1 MRSDYAREPYS
12 LRFYL
17 ATKYLAMSNSKNF
30 SGFLEDVSRGLPS
43 SWDWRQPVIIGVSG
57 GADSLALLHSLVEL
71 SRGEKNAL
79 VVVAHVEYDLRVEA
93 SCDREFVVQHA
104 EQLGFSCYWKKVCVQ
119 NAPRAKQGDG
129 TEALARRLRYDFF
142 TQLAFEIGARHVAVG
157 HTCDDQAETIL
168 HRLLRGTGLGGVAG
182 MPATRELSEG
192 VSLVRP
198 LLHVRRQQTQDFLQ
212 SIGQN
217 WREDESNKQLH
228 FARNFLRHRV
238 LAEVERGPYPAA
250 VEALVRFGEQARVEM
265 SSRLRKID
273 AVIEKSVEQKHD
285 GKILI
290 HQKGIGDDSSIVPE
304 ALIEIWKRKGWP
316 RQELSSKHL
325 NQLTEMIFY
334 EIFKGAA
341 IPNAVDLPGGIH
353 ARLLAGGVSL
363 QQKCLPRVS
372 PSSCLKEA
380 EPL

>member
-1 MRSDYAREPYS
+1 
-12 LRFYL
+12 
-17 ATKYLAMSNSKNF
+17 MSNSKNF
-30 SGFLEDVSRGLPS
+30 SGFLEDVSRGLPL

-57 GADSLALLHSLVEL
+57 GADSLALLYSLAEL
-71 SRGEKNAL
+71 SRGENNAS
-79 VVVAHVEYDLRVEA
+79 VVVAHVEYDLRAEA
-93 SCDREFVVQHA
+93 SCDRECVVQHA
-104 EQLGFSCYWKKVCVQ
+104 EQLGFPCYWKKCRVQ
-119 NAPRAKQGDG
+119 SAQGAQQGDG

-142 TQLAFEIGARHVAVG
+142 SELAFEIGARHVAVG
-157 HTCDDQAETIL
+157 HTRDDQAETIL

-198 LLHVRRQQTQDFLQ
+198 LLHIRRQQPRDFLQ
-212 SIGQN
+212 AIGQA
-217 WREDESNKQLH
+217 WRDDESNQQLH

-250 VEALVRFGEQARVEM
+250 VEALVRFGEQASAVM
-265 SSRLRKID
+265 ASRLQKID
-273 AVIEKSVEQKHD
+273 AVIEKGVEQKND

-325 NQLTEMIFY
+325 NQLTEMIFCGVL
-334 EIFKGAA
+334 KGAPV
-341 IPNAVDLPGGIH
+341 PNAVDLPGGIH

-363 QQKCLPRVS
+363 QQK
-372 PSSCLKEA
+372 
-380 EPL
+380 

>member
-1 MRSDYAREPYS
+1 MVRWREEEVLSGGYAREPYS
-12 LRFYL
+12 LRFYV
-17 ATKYLAMSNSKNF
+17 ATKCLEMSNSKNF
-30 SGFLEDVSRGLPS
+30 SGFLEDVSRGLPL

-57 GADSLALLHSLVEL
+57 GADSLALLYSLAEL
-71 SRGEKNAL
+71 SRGENNAS
-79 VVVAHVEYDLRVEA
+79 VVVAHVEYDLRAEA
-93 SCDREFVVQHA
+93 SRDRECVVQHA
-104 EQLGFSCYWKKVCVQ
+104 EQLGFPCYWKKCRVQ
-119 NAPRAKQGDG
+119 SAQGAQQGDG

-142 TQLAFEIGARHVAVG
+142 SELAFEIGARHVAVG
-157 HTCDDQAETIL
+157 HTRDDQAETIL

-198 LLHVRRQQTQDFLQ
+198 LLHIRRQQPRDFLQ
-212 SIGQN
+212 AIGQA
-217 WREDESNKQLH
+217 WRDDESNQQLH

-250 VEALVRFGEQARVEM
+250 VEALVRFGEQASAVM
-265 SSRLRKID
+265 ASRLQKID
-273 AVIEKSVEQKHD
+273 AVIEKGVEQKND

-325 NQLTEMIFY
+325 NQLTEMIFCGVL
-334 EIFKGAA
+334 KGAPV
-341 IPNAVDLPGGIH
+341 PNAVDLPGGIH

-363 QQKCLPRVS
+363 QQK
-372 PSSCLKEA
+372 
-380 EPL
+380 